1 MSAGDL
7 RLSRSRH
14 SVRSIKRQAPRP
26 PGPPPKALLHGL
38 PPESVALLHRNNIEH
53 GESSIDVEVEPHPRN
68 ITPSAPSITPP
79 PDMFRSSL
87 EDLPPPPPPLLNHRV
102 SSPMVPYR
110 RRHGK
115 KRKPSVESPMSQPD
129 PAAPL
134 SLLALDESYTQPP
147 MEEGPRRL
155 SRNYNSPSPMAFDHG
170 DDDRDSLSPQYPHH
184 RKQSVS
190 PQSSSVNNQSASDNE
205 STADS
210 NPHSRGFPHRDSH
223 APVNPGEDYSG
234 HDPDYEDTDDDM
246 LIMRPARPHNH
257 NRGRQAPVFTG
268 YSPHRKHKD
277 SINSNDMS
285 SMTYFNPGDED

>member
-26 PGPPPKALLHGL
+26 PGPPPRTLMHGL
-38 PPESVALLHRNNIEH
+38 PPESVALLRNNIEH
-53 GESSIDVEVEPHPRN
+53 GESSVDVDVEPSPRN
-68 ITPSAPSITPP
+68 ITPSAPSLTPP
-79 PDMFRSSL
+79 PDMFSGSL
-87 EDLPPPPPPLLNHRV
+87 EDLPPPPPPLLDHRE

-115 KRKPSVESPMSQPD
+115 KRKPSVESPMTPVG

-147 MEEGPRRL
+147 QEDVPRRL
-155 SRNYNSPSPMAFDHG
+155 SRNYHSPSPMAFDQG
-170 DDDRDSLSPQYPHH
+170 DDDRDSLSPQYPINAH

-205 STADS
+205 SNADS
-210 NPHSRGFPHRDSH
+210 YPHSRGYPPRDSH
-223 APVNPGEDYSG
+223 APFNPGEDY
-234 HDPDYEDTDDDM
+234 DPDYEDTDDDM
-246 LIMRPARPHNH
+246 LIMRPARTHQH
-257 NRGRQAPVFTG
+257 NRGRQHPFTG
-268 YSPHRKHKD
+268 YSPHSKHKD

-285 SMTYFNPGDED
+285 SMTYFNPGDDED